1 MISKEKV
8 TKEEF
13 VDKLKK
19 SKYLI
24 FRTEFDDVKIFISGF
39 GNKFKI
45 VKVKNGN
52 VKTSIDGVKGYK
64 NIDVNFLKYWFDEYK
79 LIIE

>member
-52 VKTSIDGVKGYK
+52 VKTSVDGFNGYR
-64 NIDVNFLKYWFDEYK
+64 NMDVNFLKYWFDEYK